1 MADYRIPGP
10 IRNERQPWSLDDGT
24 TTRRLM
30 PSPGVICGESP
41 LYPTL
46 ETRALL
52 NPKGEPD
59 LNFLFTQCRNP
70 VVGLTEADFKNAADS
85 LNVEIAAIKA
95 VADVETRGKAFDENG
110 RPRILFERHYFS
122 RLTSGIYSKT
132 HPRISNATAGGYG
145 KFSVQYEKLE
155 CNLMKATHL
164 SITCHPPI
172 VSDVSKSA

>member
-1 MADYRIPGP
+1 ML
-10 IRNERQPWSLDDGT
+10 S
-24 TTRRLM
+24 
-30 PSPGVICGESP
+30 
-41 LYPTL
+41 
-46 ETRALL
+46 
-52 NPKGEPD
+52 PKGEPD

-155 CNLMKATHL
+155 CNLMQATHL